1 MCWGWDEIT
10 RNVVSYLAG
19 HLPLIAYP
27 QDLIQVF
34 QAVERLD
41 TMSSMHRVFYPTFTQ
56 GHIQKFKYSC

>member
-27 QDLIQVF
+27 QDLIQVL

-41 TMSSMHRVFYPTFTQ
+41 TMVYAPHLLPHIHTRTHTKMSS
-56 GHIQKFKYSC
+56 S